1 MWIRVVPG
9 VVLSLVGLL
18 WIAQGANL
26 AKGSAMSGHPVYAA
40 LGVIVLAGGLYL
52 LYSAWRLR
60 SRRENS
66 SPGNSP
72 GN

>member
-18 WIAQGANL
+18 WIAQGAGA
-26 AKGSAMSGHPVYAA
+26 AKGSMMSGHPVYAA
-40 LGVIVLAGGLYL
+40 LGVVVLVGGLYL

-60 SRRENS
+60 ARRARES
-66 SPGNSP
+66 SAK
-72 GN
+72 